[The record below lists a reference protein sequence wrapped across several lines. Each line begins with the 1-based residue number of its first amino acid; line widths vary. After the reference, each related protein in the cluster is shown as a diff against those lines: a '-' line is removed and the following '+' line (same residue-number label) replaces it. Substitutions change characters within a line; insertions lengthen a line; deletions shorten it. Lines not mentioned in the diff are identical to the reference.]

1 LPSIHSLSA
10 CFYFLVEIKNPKIYL
25 IIRGV
30 VQASRRRSEPPHFG
44 KESPGTKSMPY
55 SIGIAKVLDSAS
67 LGIAAVKKLR
77 RRYKESGTGTDVC
90 EGQQRQ

>member
-1 LPSIHSLSA
+1 
-10 CFYFLVEIKNPKIYL
+10 
-25 IIRGV
+25 
-30 VQASRRRSEPPHFG
+30 
-44 KESPGTKSMPY
+44 MPY